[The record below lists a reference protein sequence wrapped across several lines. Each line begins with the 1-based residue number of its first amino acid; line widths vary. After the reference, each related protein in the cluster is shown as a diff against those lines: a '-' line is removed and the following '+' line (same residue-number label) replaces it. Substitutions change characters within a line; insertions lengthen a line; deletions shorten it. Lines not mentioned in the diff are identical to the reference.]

1 MIIRTRPAGTIKTSV
16 AEEVKSLPGLELGP
30 ALRTLPFWLL
40 AFILMA
46 ASIGLNGSFV
56 HLVASTSKL
65 TF

>member
-1 MIIRTRPAGTIKTSV
+1 MFRSGDTSI
-16 AEEVKSLPGLELGP
+16 AEEVRSLPGLELGP

-56 HLVASTSKL
+56 HLVAFLITAGFS
-65 TF
+65 